1 VLNGKRYCAVLNPA
15 AGGGKCGK
23 LARPAIRRLAAFGFN
38 IDVHETREAGDG
50 SAIVKKAYAEG
61 TRHFLAIGG
70 DGTSFEVVNGLFPR
84 PAGDSDPVVL
94 AFLPLG
100 TGNSF
105 LRDFRIEDPE
115 SAIAA
120 FVQQKEHPVDV
131 IRAEHA
137 GGAIHFINI
146 LSLGFSARVGAL
158 TNARFKRYGR
168 LGYVMA
174 IVGSVAS
181 LEHPVFPIRID
192 GGDWDRRPVT
202 FLTFSNSRYTGGR
215 MMMAPNAQL
224 SDGKMDVVRIHPVS
238 RGKLLRSVPKI
249 FEGTHVEAPL
259 GEEALAGTVELDSG
273 ETDVMIDGEVVNIAL
288 KKLVVLPRAL
298 TVIG

>member
-1 VLNGKRYCAVLNPA
+1 MNTRRFCAVLNPA
-15 AGGGKCGK
+15 AGGGRCGK
-23 LARPAIRRLAAFGFN
+23 LARPAIRRLAAFGFSF
-38 IDVHETREAGDG
+38 DVHETKAAGDG
-50 SAIVKKAYAEG
+50 SAIVRKAYAEG
-61 TRHFLAIGG
+61 QRNFLAIGG

-84 PAGDSDPVVL
+84 PEGDRDPIVL

-131 IRAEHA
+131 IRAVHA
-137 GGAIHFINI
+137 NGEIHFINI

-158 TNARFKRYGR
+158 TNERFKRFGR
-168 LGYVMA
+168 VGYVLA
-174 IVGSVAS
+174 IAGSVVS
-181 LEHPVFPIRID
+181 LDHPVYPIRLD
-192 GGDWDRRPVT
+192 GGEWDRRPCT
-202 FLTFSNSRYTGGR
+202 FLTFSNSRFTGGR
-215 MMMAPNAQL
+215 MMMAPNAEL
-224 SDGKMDVVRIHPVS
+224 SDGKMDVVRIHPVT

-249 FEGTHVEAPL
+249 FKGTHVEAPL
-259 GEEALAGTVELDSG
+259 GEEALASTVELDCS

-288 KKLVVLPRAL
+288 KKIEVLPKAL